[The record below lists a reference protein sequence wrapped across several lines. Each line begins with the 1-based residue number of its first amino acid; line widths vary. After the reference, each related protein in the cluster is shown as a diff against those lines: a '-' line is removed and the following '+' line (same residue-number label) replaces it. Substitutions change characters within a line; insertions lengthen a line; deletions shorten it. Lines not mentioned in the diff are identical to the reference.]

1 MSVNNRVQKSN
12 IEIEDLKMLRALRL
26 CQTKAFFLEP
36 YVSSIQLKNN
46 YASAQPLGKVQNLPK
61 LPVPKLHDTL
71 SKYLKTVKPFLNDE
85 EFAATTSIVKEF
97 EGGIGQKLQS
107 LLEKRAENH
116 QNWLEE
122 WWLNTA
128 YLEYRD
134 PVVIFSSPGL
144 VLPFRKFNNQQE
156 QLKYAAKTILA
167 ALDYKSLIDNDK
179 IPVEMMGKNPLDMS
193 QYKKVFGTCR
203 IPMEKRDK
211 LSFNDSKHMTVM
223 HNNHIFHLDLWG
235 DDGKRLNVD
244 QIAQALKKIVD
255 MSSSPT
261 EEAIGVLTS
270 EHRDNWAKAYQLLIK
285 DSVNKASLSDVE
297 RSVGVLCLDGAAGLR
312 GDDAARRTLA
322 AAQTIHGGG
331 SASNGANRWFDK
343 TIQFIVGADGI
354 TGLTYEHSPAEG
366 QPIAVLTDFIIKYV
380 DKELIE
386 LLNTQPKRE
395 IYDLSDVV
403 QVALGHSKPLKNVKI
418 DPEENDATFQ
428 ISLENTNDTPAMFKL
443 EHKEIIPQKQKSS
456 ANFVALKKL
465 HNLLYNRPRYV
476 SNGENLNDQKKEI
489 LFDILVAQL
498 KMLCCKTSS
507 KNLHTTMKGPQ
518 FKFLNNFLPK
528 KTQDKLQP
536 TDKSQNNNEFM
547 FLIMNEEI
555 KSKDNDDL
563 ILVDPETLGINSS
576 VLLLGPLTTPLTDAQ
591 IKIVMNRISGEL
603 MKPEYISF
611 LQKLSNGTLN
621 ENNTS
626 VLKNFITG
634 PNTRRYIKAHRCN
647 HQSKLSKI
655 YGGPKWLICTGYLN
669 INTPS
674 LYD

>member
-1 MSVNNRVQKSN
+1 MYRYVVEIIVLICIQASKCVT
-12 IEIEDLKMLRALRL
+12 IEKHYHSMDNTEPENDLAKFIESKGYLPDDKD
-26 CQTKAFFLEP
+26 
-36 YVSSIQLKNN
+36 
-46 YASAQPLGKVQNLPK
+46 LPK
-61 LPVPKLHDTL
+61 SSVINKNDNDIAYIL
-71 SKYLKTVKPFLNDE
+71 SK
-85 EFAATTSIVKEF
+85 
-97 EGGIGQKLQS
+97 
-107 LLEKRAENH
+107 
-116 QNWLEE
+116 
-122 WWLNTA
+122 
-128 YLEYRD
+128 
-134 PVVIFSSPGL
+134 
-144 VLPFRKFNNQQE
+144 
-156 QLKYAAKTILA
+156 
-167 ALDYKSLIDNDK
+167 
-179 IPVEMMGKNPLDMS
+179 
-193 QYKKVFGTCR
+193 
-203 IPMEKRDK
+203 
-211 LSFNDSKHMTVM
+211 LS
-223 HNNHIFHLDLWG
+223 
-235 DDGKRLNVD
+235 
-244 QIAQALKKIVD
+244 
-255 MSSSPT
+255 
-261 EEAIGVLTS
+261 
-270 EHRDNWAKAYQLLIK
+270 
-285 DSVNKASLSDVE
+285 
-297 RSVGVLCLDGAAGLR
+297 
-312 GDDAARRTLA
+312 
-322 AAQTIHGGG
+322 
-331 SASNGANRWFDK
+331 
-343 TIQFIVGADGI
+343 
-354 TGLTYEHSPAEG
+354 
-366 QPIAVLTDFIIKYV
+366 